1 MFEIFLPQ
9 ICLKTAPVK
18 AAEFVGVKNI
28 LKGKAT
34 FKTSCLD
41 SIVALPYFQNILAK
55 RLTMSPI

>member
-1 MFEIFLPQ
+1 MFKIFLPQ

-18 AAEFVGVKNI
+18 AAVFVGVKNI

-41 SIVALPYFQNILAK
+41 SIVALP
-55 RLTMSPI
+55 